1 MRLLPFALYHYLLRS
16 RIANIRIW
24 GPNSLIQFLKTPCNM
39 KVLDFFKLLN
49 VKISLSEGL
58 KILFV
63 MSSEF
68 SINRETF

>member
-1 MRLLPFALYHYLLRS
+1 MSLLPFALYHYLLRS
-16 RIANIRIW
+16 RIVNIRIW
-24 GPNSLIQFLKTPCNM
+24 GPNSLIQFLKTPCNV